1 MIRTASEGVI
11 SLVRHLT
18 ASVLLVSS
26 LVTPALAQTVTLQIK
41 PKVGDTLRLR
51 IEQEVE
57 ISGVGRI
64 RDTDTTMTMRSSMLL
79 LSRSIV
85 VHSDNDGTI
94 VRSITDSVAVDM
106 GAMDPRIASLSDQ
119 ARRSL
124 QGKELRVRFSREG
137 SASVVEADP
146 DIPRNLQSVFSQLPA
161 TFPRHQVS
169 VGSTWRQRIPIPD
182 AVQGQIAGT
191 LEAVFRLDS
200 LTRRGKRAHISMR
213 GTLTRDSAASTMP
226 GGARM
231 TMTGTVSG
239 FMILDRARG
248 WVTEALTEMSVRSH
262 IEPSPTST
270 AQPVKMRMRLLQ
282 RQRTMDKQ

>member
-1 MIRTASEGVI
+1 MTRTASERVI
-11 SLVRHLT
+11 ALVRRVTAWATLVASLVAAAH
-18 ASVLLVSS
+18 
-26 LVTPALAQTVTLQIK
+26 AQNVTLQIR

-51 IEQEVE
+51 IEQQVE
-57 ISGVGRI
+57 ISGVSKV
-64 RDTDTTMTMRSSMLL
+64 RDADTTMTMRSSTLI

-85 VHSDNDGTI
+85 VQSDNEGTI

-106 GAMDPRIASLSDQ
+106 GAADPRIASLSDQ

-124 QGKELRVRFSREG
+124 QGKEVRVRFSREG
-137 SASVVEADP
+137 SATVVEADP

-169 VGSTWRQRIPIPD
+169 VGSTWKQRIPIPD
-182 AVQGQIAGT
+182 AGQGQLAGT

-200 LTRRGKRAHISMR
+200 LTRRGTHAHISMR
-213 GTLTRDSAASTMP
+213 GTLTRDSTASAIP

-231 TMTGTVSG
+231 TMTGTVTG

-248 WVTEALTEMSVRSH
+248 WVTDASTEMSVRSH
-262 IEPSPTST
+262 IEPPAGS
-270 AQPVKMRMRLLQ
+270 ALQPVKMRMRLLQ
-282 RQRTMDKQ
+282 RQRTMDKK

>member
-1 MIRTASEGVI
+1 MTRTASDRVI
-11 SLVRHLT
+11 PLARRLAASAVLV
-18 ASVLLVSS
+18 ASVA
-26 LVTPALAQTVTLQIK
+26 ALARAQNVTLQIK

-51 IEQEVE
+51 IEQEME
-57 ISGVGRI
+57 ISGVGRV
-64 RDTDTTMTMRSSMLL
+64 RDTDTTMTMRSSMLM

-85 VHSDNDGTI
+85 VQSDDEGTV

-106 GAMDPRIASLSDQ
+106 GAIDPRVASLSDQ
-119 ARRSL
+119 ARRAL
-124 QGKELRVRFSREG
+124 QGKEVRVRFSREG
-137 SASVVEADP
+137 SATVMEADP

-169 VGSTWRQRIPIPD
+169 VGSTWKQRIPIPD
-182 AVQGQIAGT
+182 AGQGQIAGT

-200 LTRRGKRAHISMR
+200 LTHREKHAHISMR
-213 GTLTRDSAASTMP
+213 GTLTRDSTASAIP

-248 WVTEALTEMSVRSH
+248 WVTDASTEMSVRSH
-262 IEPSPTST
+262 IEPPAGSAVP
-270 AQPVKMRMRLLQ
+270 PVRMRMRLVQ
-282 RQRTMDKQ
+282 RQRTMDKK